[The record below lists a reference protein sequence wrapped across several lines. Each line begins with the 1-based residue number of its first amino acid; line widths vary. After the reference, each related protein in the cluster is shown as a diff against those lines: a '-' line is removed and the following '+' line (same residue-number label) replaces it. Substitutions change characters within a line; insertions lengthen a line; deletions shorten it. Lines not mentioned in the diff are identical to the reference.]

1 MMNRFTVT
9 LAATVAIAGIVAPAM
24 AQNEF
29 EGRSIALGKLLN
41 TRLPNVEF
49 NGHEFRTVVTFLSEI
64 ADLDILATWDEQG
77 FGDGLAPNRKI
88 TLNLKN
94 PTALVTILEL
104 VMKQGSDDETS
115 WTLGDG
121 FVEIGTKDQ
130 LNKEKYVRIY
140 PVRELLFTAP
150 RFDNA
155 PELDLESVLQST
167 QQAGGGGG
175 GGGGGSGSIFDDEND
190 NEDTARANETDQ
202 ADELIDIIT
211 SIVEPT
217 QWESLGGEGGSIRY
231 FRGNLLINAS
241 DYLHRQVG
249 GYPFSPARIRNSGS
263 ISGSAYAPGGLGARG
278 LASVIPAPRYVT
290 LTGDFGFAKMV
301 DVRRTSVPILVGG
314 RVIQSDDPRR

>member
-1 MMNRFTVT
+1 MNRFTAT
-9 LAATVAIAGIVAPAM
+9 LAAAVAIAGMVGPAA
-24 AQNEF
+24 AQSEV

-49 NGHEFRTVVTFLSEI
+49 NGHEFRTVVTFLSDI
-64 ADLDILATWDEQG
+64 ADLDILAKWDEQG
-77 FGDGLAPNRKI
+77 FGDGLDPNRKI
-88 TLNLKN
+88 TLQLKN
-94 PTALVTILEL
+94 PTSLVTILEL

-115 WTLGDG
+115 WVLGDG

-167 QQAGGGGG
+167 QQSGSGG

-190 NEDTARANETDQ
+190 DNNDTARGNETDQ

-231 FRGNLLINAS
+231 FRGHLLINAA

-263 ISGSAYAPGGLGARG
+263 ITGSVSAPSGLGARG

-290 LTGDFGFAKMV
+290 LTGDFGLAKMV
-301 DVRRTSVPILVGG
+301 DVRRTSIPVLVGG
-314 RVIQSDDPRR
+314 RVVQSDDPRR